1 MLFEHAMLQDYAH
14 LFPVA
19 GTESLEYRTFEC
31 ILVLRSGFELFYN
44 AILDLHAFIYFQQ
57 STKCRVLISMLC
69 YLVSGVPSFL

>member
-31 ILVLRSGFELFYN
+31 ILVLFMRNLFICTIIVKQT
-44 AILDLHAFIYFQQ
+44 AVVHFI
-57 STKCRVLISMLC
+57 TH
-69 YLVSGVPSFL
+69 